1 MKGHIVLKDKEHA
14 EKCFKYLLS
23 LGYKRLPGTLI
34 SEYIED
40 AFRYYYSQRD
50 KEYKHVFV
58 VDNNDFIY
66 TACNMLYDTIKK
78 MYPIEIKYEV
88 NCMDI
93 K

>member
-23 LGYKRLPGTLI
+23 LGYKRLPGILI
-34 SEYIED
+34 SEYIEN
-40 AFRYYYSQRD
+40 AFEYYYLQRD

-58 VDNNDFIY
+58 VDGDGFIY
-66 TACNMLYDTIKK
+66 TTSSMYDTIKK

-88 NCMDI
+88 NYMDI
-93 K
+93 E